1 MVTIEQAIEALN
13 QCEFLKA
20 DRFTPEMIERE
31 EQDPSSIATPGEII
45 ILLNALKDLW
55 ENQDKSWKESSVHKQ
70 YQLEKNGGE
79 YKLLDKDGNLLD
91 MFFHYE

>member
-1 MVTIEQAIEALN
+1 MN
-13 QCEFLKA
+13 LKV

-55 ENQDKSWKESSVHKQ
+55 ESQDKPWKESSVHKQ